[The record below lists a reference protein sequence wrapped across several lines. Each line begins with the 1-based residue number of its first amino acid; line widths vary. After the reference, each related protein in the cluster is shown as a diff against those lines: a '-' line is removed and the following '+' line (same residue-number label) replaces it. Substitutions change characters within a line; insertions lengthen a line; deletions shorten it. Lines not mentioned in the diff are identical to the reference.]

1 MAEVEAE
8 AVETPSFEEPREPD
22 RGPLRLGLE
31 ALGRFWIFLFLL
43 ALVAYFSLTTP
54 DHAFFGADNFKTI
67 ALDTSVVILLAIGQT
82 FVIMTAGIDLS
93 VGGILLF
100 SGVAGGL
107 VMLEL
112 SGTEAQTA
120 ALQYPNA
127 EVAVPIGVA
136 VTLVCGT
143 FWGLVNGLLVTR
155 LKMPPFI
162 VTLGTLG
169 ITFGAADLLAGG
181 TNLVSVPTGFQDTI
195 GNGKLLGLFVPVYIA
210 ICFVIAAHV
219 VLRYTRFGRYTEAV
233 GSNEEGSRRTG
244 INVDR
249 HVIKVYTLTG
259 FLCGVAAMIDL
270 ARFGTMNLAAHS
282 TDNLNSIAAV
292 VMGGTSLFGGIG
304 TILGTVVGA
313 FIPTVLQN
321 GLVISAVDPFW
332 QQVLVGVMII
342 VAVYLDQLRRRRL

>member
-1 MAEVEAE
+1 VARA
-8 AVETPSFEEPREPD
+8 EPRTGDLLADEIALERQPT
-22 RGPLRLGLE
+22 PLRVATA
-31 ALGRFWIFLFLL
+31 ALTRSWIFLFLL
-43 ALVAYFSLTTP
+43 ALIAYFSLTTP
-54 DHAFFGADNFKTI
+54 DHAFFSTDNFKTI

-82 FVIMTAGIDLS
+82 FVIITAGIDLS

-112 SGTEAQTA
+112 AGTSEQVAS
-120 ALQYPNA
+120 LQYPNDSI
-127 EVAVPIGVA
+127 AVPIGVA

-143 FWGLVNGLLVTR
+143 FWGFVNGFLVTR
-155 LKMPPFI
+155 LRLPPFI

-169 ITFGAADLLAGG
+169 ITFGAADLMTGG
-181 TNLVSVPTGFQDTI
+181 TNLVSVPTSFQDKV
-195 GNGKLLGLFVPVYIA
+195 GNGKIFGLFVPVVIA
-210 ICFVIAAHV
+210 LGFVIAAHI
-219 VLRYTRFGRYTEAV
+219 VLRHTRFGRYTEAV
-233 GSNEEGSRRTG
+233 GSNLEGTRRTG

-249 HVIKVYTLTG
+249 HVVKVYTLAG

-270 ARFGTMNLAAHS
+270 ARFGTMNLAAHN

-304 TILGTVVGA
+304 TIFGTVVGA

-321 GLVISAVDPFW
+321 GLIISAVNPFW
-332 QQVLVGVMII
+332 QQVLVGAMII
-342 VAVYLDQLRRRRL
+342 VAVYIDQLRRRRL

>member
-1 MAEVEAE
+1 VAR
-8 AVETPSFEEPREPD
+8 VETESVETVALDDEREPE
-22 RGPLRLGLE
+22 RGPVRLALQG
-31 ALGRFWIFLFLL
+31 LGRFWIFLFLL
-43 ALVAYFSLTTP
+43 GFVAYFSITTP

-120 ALQYPNA
+120 NLQYPNA
-127 EVAVPIGVA
+127 GVAVPVGVA

-195 GNGKLLGLFVPVYIA
+195 GNGKILGLFVPVYIA
-210 ICFVIAAHV
+210 LVFVIVAHM
-219 VLRYTRFGRYTEAV
+219 VLRHTRFGRYTEAV
-233 GSNEEGSRRTG
+233 GSNEEGARRTG

-249 HVIKVYTLTG
+249 HVVKVYTLTG
-259 FLCGVAAMIDL
+259 FLCGMAAIIDL

-342 VAVYLDQLRRRRL
+342 VAVYFDQLRRRRL

>member
-1 MAEVEAE
+1 MTEFEAE
-8 AVETPSFEEPREPD
+8 AVETTSFEEPREPN

>member
-1 MAEVEAE
+1 MARVETE
-8 AVETPSFEEPREPD
+8 PVEPIAVEERPPE
-22 RGPLRLGLE
+22 RGPMRLALE
-31 ALGRFWIFLFLL
+31 ALGRFWILLFLF
-43 ALVAYFSLTTP
+43 ALVAYFSITTP
-54 DHAFFGADNFKTI
+54 DHAFFSADNFKTI

-82 FVIMTAGIDLS
+82 YVIMTAGIDLS

-120 ALQYPNA
+120 SLQYPNA

-143 FWGLVNGLLVTR
+143 FWGLVNGLLITR

-162 VTLGTLG
+162 VTLGILG
-169 ITFGAADLLAGG
+169 ITFGAADLMAGG
-181 TNLVSVPTGFQDTI
+181 TSIASVPTGFQDKL
-195 GNGKLLGLFVPVYIA
+195 GNGKILGLFVPVYIA
-210 ICFVIAAHV
+210 LVFVIAAHL
-219 VLRYTRFGRYTEAV
+219 VLRHTRFGRYTEAV
-233 GSNEEGSRRTG
+233 GSNAEGARRTG

-249 HVIKVYTLTG
+249 HIVKVYTLTG
-259 FLCGVAAMIDL
+259 FLCGLAAMLDL
-270 ARFGTMNLAAHS
+270 ARFGTMNLAAHG

-304 TILGTVVGA
+304 TIIGTVVGA

-342 VAVYLDQLRRRRL
+342 VAVYFDQLRRRRL

>member
-1 MAEVEAE
+1 MAEAN
-8 AVETPSFEEPREPD
+8 VETVGLGDEPEPEH
-22 RGPLRLGLE
+22 GLLRTGLT

-43 ALVAYFSLTTP
+43 ALVAYFSITTP

-67 ALDTSVVILLAIGQT
+67 ALDTSVVILLALGQT
-82 FVIMTAGIDLS
+82 FVIITGGIDLS
-93 VGGILLF
+93 VGGILLL

-120 ALQYPNA
+120 NLQYPHA
-127 EVAVPIGVA
+127 ARAIPVGLVVILAVA
-136 VTLVCGT
+136 T
-143 FWGLVNGLLVTR
+143 FCGLVNGLIVTR

-169 ITFGAADLLAGG
+169 ITFGAADLLSGG
-181 TNLVSVPTGFQDTI
+181 TNLVSVPTSLQDTL
-195 GNGKLLGLFVPVYIA
+195 GNGKILGLFVPVYIA
-210 ICFVIAAHV
+210 AVLVIVAHV
-219 VLRYTRFGRYTEAV
+219 VLRRTRFGRYTEAV
-233 GSNEEGSRRTG
+233 GSNAEGARRTG
-244 INVDR
+244 VNVDR
-249 HVIKVYTLTG
+249 HVVKVYTLTG
-259 FLCGVAAMIDL
+259 FLCGIAAAIDL

-304 TILGTVVGA
+304 TILGTVIGA
-313 FIPTVLQN
+313 FIPTVLEN

-342 VAVYLDQLRRRRL
+342 VAVYFDQLRRRRL

>member
-8 AVETPSFEEPREPD
+8 ALEPDAREPD

-249 HVIKVYTLTG
+249 HVVKVYTLTG
-259 FLCGVAAMIDL
+259 FLCGVAATIDL

>member
-1 MAEVEAE
+1 MARAEPEALE
-8 AVETPSFEEPREPD
+8 PSQFEDEREPT
-22 RGPLRLGLE
+22 LTRLALE
-31 ALGRFWIFLFLL
+31 ALGRFWILLFLL
-43 ALVAYFSLTTP
+43 GLVVYFSVTTP

-100 SGVAGGL
+100 SGVAGGK

-112 SGTEAQTA
+112 SGTAAETA
-120 ALQYPNA
+120 NLQYPNA
-127 EVAVPIGVA
+127 GVAVPVGVA
-136 VTLVCGT
+136 VILVCGT

-210 ICFVIAAHV
+210 LVFVIAAHV
-219 VLRYTRFGRYTEAV
+219 VLRHTRFGRYTEAV
-233 GSNEEGSRRTG
+233 GSNEEGARRTG
-244 INVDR
+244 VNVDR
-249 HVIKVYTLTG
+249 HVVKVYTLTG
-259 FLCGVAAMIDL
+259 FLCGVAATLDL

-292 VMGGTSLFGGIG
+292 VMGGTSLFGGVG
-304 TILGTVVGA
+304 TIVGTVVGA

-342 VAVYLDQLRRRRL
+342 VAVYFDQLRRRRL

>member
-1 MAEVEAE
+1 VAG
-8 AVETPSFEEPREPD
+8 VETEPVETVVPEEEREPEH
-22 RGPLRLGLE
+22 GRLQLAAR

-43 ALVAYFSLTTP
+43 GFIAYFSLTTP
-54 DHAFFGADNFKTI
+54 DHAFFSADNFKTI

-120 ALQYPNA
+120 NLQYPNA
-127 EVAVPIGVA
+127 EIAVPIGVA

-169 ITFGAADLLAGG
+169 ITFGAADLMAGG

-195 GNGKLLGLFVPVYIA
+195 GNGKVLGLFVPVYIA
-210 ICFVIAAHV
+210 VVFVIAAHI
-219 VLRYTRFGRYTEAV
+219 VLRHTRFGRYTEAV

-249 HVIKVYTLTG
+249 HVVKVYTLTG
-259 FLCGVAAMIDL
+259 FLCGLAAMIDL
-270 ARFGTMNLAAHS
+270 ARFGTMNLAAHG

-292 VMGGTSLFGGIG
+292 VMGGTSLFGGVG

-342 VAVYLDQLRRRRL
+342 VAVYFDQLRRRRL

>member
-1 MAEVEAE
+1 MAR
-8 AVETPSFEEPREPD
+8 VETEPVEPIAFEDEREPEP
-22 RGPLRLGLE
+22 GPLRRALE
-31 ALGRFWIFLFLL
+31 AFGRFWIFLFLL
-43 ALVAYFSLTTP
+43 GLVAYFSLTTP
-54 DHAFFGADNFKTI
+54 EHVFFGADNFKTI
-67 ALDTSVVILLAIGQT
+67 GLDTSVVILLAIGQT
-82 FVIMTAGIDLS
+82 FVIITAGIDLS
-93 VGGILLF
+93 VGGILLL

-120 ALQYPNA
+120 NLQYPNA
-127 EVAVPIGVA
+127 GVAVPVGVA
-136 VTLVCGT
+136 VTLVVGT
-143 FWGLVNGLLVTR
+143 FCGLVNGLIITR

-181 TNLVSVPTGFQDTI
+181 TSLVSVPTSFQDTV

-210 ICFVIAAHV
+210 LAFVIIAHV
-219 VLRYTRFGRYTEAV
+219 VLRHTRFGRYTEAV
-233 GSNEEGSRRTG
+233 GSNAEGSRRTG

-249 HVIKVYTLTG
+249 HVVKVYTLTG

-292 VMGGTSLFGGIG
+292 VMGGTSLFGGVG

-342 VAVYLDQLRRRRL
+342 VAVYFDQLRRRRL

>member
-1 MAEVEAE
+1 MAR
-8 AVETPSFEEPREPD
+8 VETEPIEQIALEEQPEPE
-22 RGPLRLGLE
+22 RGLLRLALD
-31 ALGRFWIFLFLL
+31 ALGRFWILLFLL
-43 ALVAYFSLTTP
+43 ALVVYFSLTTP

-67 ALDTSVVILLAIGQT
+67 ALDTSVVILLGIGQT

-127 EVAVPIGVA
+127 GVAVPVGVA

-143 FWGLVNGLLVTR
+143 FWGLVNGLLITR

-195 GNGKLLGLFVPVYIA
+195 GNGKILGLFVPVYIA
-210 ICFVIAAHV
+210 LVFVIAAHV
-219 VLRYTRFGRYTEAV
+219 VLRHTRFGRYTEAT
-233 GSNEEGSRRTG
+233 GSNAEAARRTG
-244 INVDR
+244 VNVDR
-249 HVIKVYTLTG
+249 HIVKVYTLCG

-292 VMGGTSLFGGIG
+292 VMGGTSLFGGVG
-304 TILGTVVGA
+304 TIVGTVVGA

-342 VAVYLDQLRRRRL
+342 VAVYFDQLRRRRL

>member
-1 MAEVEAE
+1 MARIEAE
-8 AVETPSFEEPREPD
+8 PLDPLLHEEPPEPQ
-22 RGPLRLGLE
+22 RGPLRLALG

-43 ALVAYFSLTTP
+43 AFIAYFSITTP
-54 DHAFFGADNFKTI
+54 NHAFFGADNFKTI
-67 ALDTSVVILLAIGQT
+67 GLDTSVVILLAIGQT

-93 VGGILLF
+93 VGGILLL

-107 VMLEL
+107 VMLKL
-112 SGTEAQTA
+112 SGTAAQTE
-120 ALQYPNA
+120 ALQYPHA
-127 EVAVPIGVA
+127 ARAVPAGIVVILAVA
-136 VTLVCGT
+136 TFCG
-143 FWGLVNGLLVTR
+143 LANGLLVTR

-169 ITFGAADLLAGG
+169 ITFGAADLLTGG
-181 TNLVSVPTGFQDTI
+181 TNLVSVPTGLQDSI
-195 GNGKLLGLFVPVYIA
+195 GNGKFFGLFVAVYIA
-210 ICFVIAAHV
+210 AAFVIAAHI
-219 VLRYTRFGRYTEAV
+219 VLRHTRFGRYTEAI
-233 GSNEEGSRRTG
+233 GSNAEGSRRTG

-249 HVIKVYTLTG
+249 HIVKVYTLTG
-259 FLCGVAAMIDL
+259 FLCGVAATLDL

-304 TILGTVVGA
+304 TVLGSVVGA

-332 QQVLVGVMII
+332 QQVLVGVMIL
-342 VAVYLDQLRRRRL
+342 VAVYFDQLRRRRL

>member
-1 MAEVEAE
+1 VTIEAE
-8 AVETPSFEEPREPD
+8 RPEPIALEEEPEP
-22 RGPLRLGLE
+22 GLLRAALG
-31 ALGRFWIFLFLL
+31 AVGRFWIFLFLL
-43 ALVAYFSLTTP
+43 ALVVYFSLSTP
-54 DHAFFGADNFKTI
+54 EHAFFGADNFKTI
-67 ALDTSVVILLAIGQT
+67 ALDTSVVTLIAIGQT
-82 FVIMTAGIDLS
+82 FVIITAGIDLS
-93 VGGILLF
+93 VGGIVLF

-127 EVAVPIGVA
+127 SYAVPIGVT
-136 VTLVCGT
+136 VILVCGT
-143 FWGLVNGLLVTR
+143 GWGLINGLLITR

-181 TNLVSVPTGFQDTI
+181 TSIASVPTGFQDSI
-195 GNGKLLGLFVPVYIA
+195 GNGKLLGLFVAVYIA
-210 ICFVIAAHV
+210 AAFVVAAHV
-219 VLRYTRFGRYTEAV
+219 LLRYTRFGRYTEAV
-233 GSNEEGSRRTG
+233 GSNAEGSRRTG

-249 HVIKVYTLTG
+249 HVVKVYTLTG
-259 FLCGVAAMIDL
+259 FLCGLAATLDL
-270 ARFGTMNLAAHS
+270 ARFGTMNLAAHG

-321 GLVISAVDPFW
+321 GLVIDGVDPFW
-332 QQVLVGVMII
+332 QQVLVGIMII
-342 VAVYLDQLRRRRL
+342 VAVYFDQLRRRRL